1 MGEVRS
7 SSYPVSLLQPGGR
20 SCLTDITMRENP
32 ETKLLDR
39 QCINNKNT
47 QTTHIQELIW
57 THSHFLRQH
66 EPELKRRFGVAKI
79 GIFGS
84 FSRGEE
90 RPDSDVDVLVT
101 FQKGRK
107 TFDNFMGTKF
117 YLEDL
122 FRRKVDLVTD
132 AALKPLI
139 RDPILQDVVYA

>member
-1 MGEVRS
+1 MDV
-7 SSYPVSLLQPGGR
+7 
-20 SCLTDITMRENP
+20 LT
-32 ETKLLDR
+32 L
-39 QCINNKNT
+39 
-47 QTTHIQELIW
+47 
-57 THSHFLRQH
+57 LRQN

-84 FSRGEE
+84 FVRGEE

-101 FQKGRK
+101 FQNGKK

-122 FRRKVDLVTD
+122 FKRKVDLVTD

-139 RDPILQDVVYA
+139 RGPILQDVVYA